1 MSIRRGLHLHIFL
14 LLAPIALLLLTGCTT
29 RAASPGRLFVT
40 DETERLRQLEVAK
53 AAAPLVQRGVKV
65 VVLIVQRGDNNGD
78 DLTRRLTAIN
88 PQGYSSHDRIAPD
101 AIAIYVSYEPRY
113 AELRAGKNWSS
124 ALTNDALTD
133 IRTRALNPALRS
145 DDVTNGVTETLRR
158 FESALMR
165 RDINNL
171 ITIAIIVIIVIVVIL
186 IIVGIVRSLLSGNI
200 QWSSG
205 SSDDTWSHSSSDD
218 DSSWSSSSS
227 RSSLWDSSSDDS
239 RSWSSSSSD
248 SSDSDR
254 DSSSSGGSW

>member
-1 MSIRRGLHLHIFL
+1 MGTRRGWHLYIFL
-14 LLAPIALLLLTGCTT
+14 LLAPITLLLTGCTT
-29 RAASPGRLFVT
+29 RAASPGRLFVS

-53 AAAPLVQRGVKV
+53 AAAPLVQRGARV

-158 FESALMR
+158 FESALMW

-171 ITIAIIVIIVIVVIL
+171 ITIAIIVIIVVVVIWV
-186 IIVGIVRSLLSGNI
+186 IIRIVRSLLSGNI
-200 QWSSG
+200 QWSSD
-205 SSDDTWSHSSSDD
+205 SSDDSSDD
-218 DSSWSSSSS
+218 PSDDWSYSSSS
-227 RSSLWDSSSDDS
+227 RSSSWDSSSDDS
-239 RSWSSSSSD
+239 RSWGSSSSD

>member
-40 DETERLRQLEVAK
+40 DETERLRQSEVAK

-65 VVLIVQRGDNNGD
+65 VVLIVQRGDNNGN
-78 DLTRRLTAIN
+78 DLTYRLTAIN
-88 PQGYSSHDRIAPD
+88 QGYSSRDRIPPD

-113 AELRAGKNWSS
+113 AELRAGKNWSD
-124 ALTNDALTD
+124 ALTDDVLTD

-145 DDVTNGVTETLRR
+145 DDVTDGVAEALRR
-158 FESALMR
+158 FESALMW

-171 ITIAIIVIIVIVVIL
+171 ITIAIIVIVVIWV
-186 IIVGIVRSLLSGNI
+186 IIRIVRSLLSGNI

>member
-53 AAAPLVQRGVKV
+53 AAAPLVQRGARV

-158 FESALMR
+158 FESALMW

-171 ITIAIIVIIVIVVIL
+171 ITIAIIVIIVVVVIWV
-186 IIVGIVRSLLSGNI
+186 IIRIVRSLLSGNI
-200 QWSSG
+200 QWSSD
-205 SSDDTWSHSSSDD
+205 SSDDSSDD
-218 DSSWSSSSS
+218 PSDDWSYSSSS
-227 RSSLWDSSSDDS
+227 RSSSWDSSSDDS
-239 RSWSSSSSD
+239 RSWGSSSSD
-248 SSDSDR
+248 SSGGGSGS

>member
-29 RAASPGRLFVT
+29 RAASPGRLFVS
-40 DETERLRQLEVAK
+40 DETELLRQLEVAK
-53 AAAPLVQRGVKV
+53 AAAPLVQRGARV
-65 VVLIVQRGDNNGD
+65 VVLIVERGDNSGD

-88 PQGYSSHDRIAPD
+88 QGHSSHDRIPPD

-113 AELRAGKNWSS
+113 AELRAGKNWSD
-124 ALTNDALTD
+124 ALTNDVLTD
-133 IRTRALNPALRS
+133 IRTRTLNSALRK
-145 DDVTNGVTETLRR
+145 DNVTNGVAETLRR
-158 FESALMR
+158 FESVLMW

-200 QWSSG
+200 RWSSD
-205 SSDDTWSHSSSDD
+205 SSDDWSY
-218 DSSWSSSSS
+218 SSSS
-227 RSSLWDSSSDDS
+227 RSSSWDSSSDDS
-239 RSWSSSSSD
+239 RSWGSSSSD
-248 SSDSDR
+248 SSGGGSGS

>member
-29 RAASPGRLFVT
+29 RAASPGRLFVS
-40 DETERLRQLEVAK
+40 DETELLRQLEVAK
-53 AAAPLVQRGVKV
+53 AAAPLVQRGARV
-65 VVLIVQRGDNNGD
+65 VVLIVERGDNSGD

-88 PQGYSSHDRIAPD
+88 QGHSSHDRIPPD

-113 AELRAGKNWSS
+113 AELRAGKNWSN
-124 ALTNDALTD
+124 ALTNDVLTD
-133 IRTRALNPALRS
+133 IRTRTLNSALRK
-145 DDVTNGVTETLRR
+145 DNVTNGVTETLRR
-158 FESALMR
+158 FESALMW

>member
-1 MSIRRGLHLHIFL
+1 MGTRRSRHFHLFL
-14 LLAPIALLLLTGCTT
+14 LLALIALLLLTGCTT

-53 AAAPLVQRGVKV
+53 AAAPLVQRGARV
-65 VVLIVQRGDNNGD
+65 VVLVVERGDNSGD

-88 PQGYSSHDRIAPD
+88 PQGYSSHNRIPPD

-145 DDVTNGVTETLRR
+145 DDVTDGVAETLRR
-158 FESALMR
+158 FESVLMW

-200 QWSSG
+200 RWSSD
-205 SSDDTWSHSSSDD
+205 SSDDWSY
-218 DSSWSSSSS
+218 SSSS
-227 RSSLWDSSSDDS
+227 RSSLWDSSSGDS
-239 RSWSSSSSD
+239 RSWGSSSSD
-248 SSDSDR
+248 SSGGGSGS

>member
-1 MSIRRGLHLHIFL
+1 MGTRRSRHLHLFL
-14 LLAPIALLLLTGCTT
+14 LLALIALLLLTGCTT
-29 RAASPGRLFVT
+29 RAASPGRLFVS

-53 AAAPLVQRGVKV
+53 AAAPLVQRGARV
-65 VVLIVQRGDNNGD
+65 VVLIVERGDNSGD

-88 PQGYSSHDRIAPD
+88 PQGYSSHDRIPPD

-145 DDVTNGVTETLRR
+145 DDVTNGVAETLRR
-158 FESALMR
+158 FESVLMW

-200 QWSSG
+200 RWSSD
-205 SSDDTWSHSSSDD
+205 SSDDSSDD
-218 DSSWSSSSS
+218 PSDDWSYSSSS
-227 RSSLWDSSSDDS
+227 RSSSWDSSSDDS
-239 RSWSSSSSD
+239 RSWGSSSSD
-248 SSDSDR
+248 SSGGGSGS

>member
-1 MSIRRGLHLHIFL
+1 MGTRRGWHLYIFL
-14 LLAPIALLLLTGCTT
+14 LLAPITLLLTGCTT
-29 RAASPGRLFVT
+29 RAASPGRLFVS
-40 DETERLRQLEVAK
+40 DETERLRQSEVAK
-53 AAAPLVQRGVKV
+53 AAAPLVQRGARV
-65 VVLIVQRGDNNGD
+65 VVLIVERGDNSGD

-88 PQGYSSHDRIAPD
+88 QGHSSHDRIAPD

-158 FESALMR
+158 FESVLMW

-171 ITIAIIVIIVIVVIL
+171 ITIAIIVIIVVVVIWV
-186 IIVGIVRSLLSGNI
+186 IIRIVRSLLSGNI
-200 QWSSG
+200 QWSSD
-205 SSDDTWSHSSSDD
+205 SSDDSSDD
-218 DSSWSSSSS
+218 PSDDWSYSSSS
-227 RSSLWDSSSDDS
+227 RSSSWDSSSDDS
-239 RSWSSSSSD
+239 RSWGSSSSD
-248 SSDSDR
+248 SSGGGSGS

>member
-65 VVLIVQRGDNNGD
+65 VVLIVQRGDNNGN
-78 DLTRRLTAIN
+78 DLTYRLTAIN
-88 PQGYSSHDRIAPD
+88 QGYSSRDRIPPD

-113 AELRAGKNWSS
+113 AELRAGKNWSD
-124 ALTNDALTD
+124 ALTDDVLTD

-158 FESALMR
+158 FESALMW

-171 ITIAIIVIIVIVVIL
+171 ITIAIIVIIVVVVIWV
-186 IIVGIVRSLLSGNI
+186 IIRIVRSLLSGNI
-200 QWSSG
+200 QWSSD
-205 SSDDTWSHSSSDD
+205 SSDDSSDD
-218 DSSWSSSSS
+218 PSDDWSYSSSS
-227 RSSLWDSSSDDS
+227 RSSSWDSSSDDS
-239 RSWSSSSSD
+239 RSWGSSSSD
-248 SSDSDR
+248 SSGGGSGS

>member
-1 MSIRRGLHLHIFL
+1 MGTRRGWHLYIFL
-14 LLAPIALLLLTGCTT
+14 LLAPITLLLTGCTT

-53 AAAPLVQRGVKV
+53 AAAPLVQRGARV
-65 VVLIVQRGDNNGD
+65 VVLIVERGDNNGD

-205 SSDDTWSHSSSDD
+205 SSDDSSDD
-218 DSSWSSSSS
+218 PSDDWSYSSSS
-227 RSSLWDSSSDDS
+227 RSSSWDSSSDDS
-239 RSWSSSSSD
+239 RSWGSSSSD

>member
-1 MSIRRGLHLHIFL
+1 MSIRRGWHLYLFF

-53 AAAPLVQRGVKV
+53 AAAPLVQRGARV

-88 PQGYSSHDRIAPD
+88 QGYSSHDRIPPD

-113 AELRAGKNWSS
+113 AELRAGKNWSG
-124 ALTNDALTD
+124 ALTDDVLTD

-145 DDVTNGVTETLRR
+145 DDVTDGVAETLRR
-158 FESALMR
+158 FESTLMW

-171 ITIAIIVIIVIVVIL
+171 IIIAIIVIIVIVVIL

-205 SSDDTWSHSSSDD
+205 SSDDSSEDWSY
-218 DSSWSSSSS
+218 SSSSE
-227 RSSLWDSSSDDS
+227 SSSWDSSSDDS
-239 RSWSSSSSD
+239 PSWRSSSSE
-248 SSDSDR
+248 SSSHDDR

>member
-1 MSIRRGLHLHIFL
+1 MGTRRSRHLHLFL
-14 LLAPIALLLLTGCTT
+14 LLALIALLLLTGCTT

-53 AAAPLVQRGVKV
+53 AAAPLVQRGARV
-65 VVLIVQRGDNNGD
+65 VVLIVERGDNSGD

-88 PQGYSSHDRIAPD
+88 PQGYSSHDRIPPD

-145 DDVTNGVTETLRR
+145 DDVTDGVAETLRR
-158 FESALMR
+158 FESVLMW
-165 RDINNL
+165 RDIRSV
-171 ITIAIIVIIVIVVIL
+171 ITIAIIVITVIVVIL
-186 IIVGIVRSLLSGNI
+186 VIVRIVRSLLSGNI

-205 SSDDTWSHSSSDD
+205 SSDDSSDD
-218 DSSWSSSSS
+218 WSYSSSS
-227 RSSLWDSSSDDS
+227 RSSSWDSSSDDS
-239 RSWSSSSSD
+239 RSWGSSSSD
-248 SSDSDR
+248 SSGGGSGS

>member
-1 MSIRRGLHLHIFL
+1 MGTRRSRHLHLFL
-14 LLAPIALLLLTGCTT
+14 LLALIALLLLTGCTT

-53 AAAPLVQRGVKV
+53 AAAPLVQRGARV
-65 VVLIVQRGDNNGD
+65 VVLIVERGDNSGD

-88 PQGYSSHDRIAPD
+88 PQGYSSHDRIPPD

-145 DDVTNGVTETLRR
+145 DDVTDGVAETLRR
-158 FESALMR
+158 FESALMW
-165 RDINNL
+165 RDIRSV
-171 ITIAIIVIIVIVVIL
+171 ITIAIIVITVIVVIL
-186 IIVGIVRSLLSGNI
+186 VIVRIVRSLLSGNI

-205 SSDDTWSHSSSDD
+205 SSDDSSDD
-218 DSSWSSSSS
+218 WSYSSSS
-227 RSSLWDSSSDDS
+227 RSSSWDSSSDDS
-239 RSWSSSSSD
+239 RSWGSSSSD
-248 SSDSDR
+248 SSGGGSGS

>member
-1 MSIRRGLHLHIFL
+1 MSIRRGLHLRIFL

-78 DLTRRLTAIN
+78 DLTYRLTAIN
-88 PQGYSSHDRIAPD
+88 QGYSSRDRIPPD

-113 AELRAGKNWSS
+113 AELRAGKNWSD
-124 ALTNDALTD
+124 ALTDDVLTD

-145 DDVTNGVTETLRR
+145 DDVTDGVAETLRR
-158 FESALMR
+158 FESTLMW
-165 RDINNL
+165 RDIKNL
-171 ITIAIIVIIVIVVIL
+171 IIIAIIVIIVIVVIL

-205 SSDDTWSHSSSDD
+205 SSDDPSEDWSY
-218 DSSWSSSSS
+218 SSSS

-239 RSWSSSSSD
+239 RSWGSSSSD
-248 SSDSDR
+248 SSGGGSGS